1 MRTGEILG
9 NGLSAENVETARR
22 LVAAF
27 NDRDVERFLA
37 DTHAAAELHSLRAQL
52 EGTPYRGHAGIR
64 QMFAD
69 FEEDW
74 EYLRV
79 EIHAFRNIESNV
91 VGTGHLHSR
100 GRASRVDLDV
110 PVAFVWRFREGKA
123 VYAKLFS
130 EEAEALRAAGLD

>member
-1 MRTGEILG
+1 
-9 NGLSAENVETARR
+9 LSAENVETARR

-37 DTHAAAELHSLRAQL
+37 DAHADAEIHSLRAQL
-52 EGTPYRGHAGIR
+52 EGVPYRGHDGIR
-64 QMFAD
+64 RMFAD
-69 FEEDW
+69 FDEDW

-79 EIHAFRNIESNV
+79 EIDDFRDTESNV
-91 VGTGHLHSR
+91 VGTGRLHSR

-110 PVAFVWRFREGKA
+110 PIAFVWRFKEGKT

-130 EEAEALRAAGLD
+130 EEADALRAAGFD

>member
-1 MRTGEILG
+1 MF
-9 NGLSAENVETARR
+9 AENVDTARR

-37 DTHAAAELHSLRAQL
+37 DSHPDAEIHSLRAQL
-52 EGTPYRGHAGIR
+52 EGAPYRGHDGIR
-64 QMFAD
+64 QMFDD
-69 FEEDW
+69 FDEDW

-79 EIHAFRNIESNV
+79 EIDDFRDAEASV
-91 VGTGHLHSR
+91 VGLGHLHSR

-110 PVAFVWRFREGKA
+110 PVAFVWRLQDGKA

-130 EEAEALRAAGLD
+130 EAADALRAAGLD

>member
-1 MRTGEILG
+1 
-9 NGLSAENVETARR
+9 LSAENVDTARR

-37 DTHAAAELHSLRAQL
+37 DTHAEAEIHSLRAQL
-52 EGTPYRGHAGIR
+52 EGTPYRGHDGIR
-64 QMFAD
+64 RMFVD
-69 FEEDW
+69 FDEDW

-79 EIHAFRNIESNV
+79 EIDDFRDAEANV

-110 PVAFVWRFREGKA
+110 PIAFVWRFREGKA

-130 EEAEALRAAGLD
+130 EEADALRAAGLD

>member
-1 MRTGEILG
+1 
-9 NGLSAENVETARR
+9 LSAENVDTARR

-37 DTHAAAELHSLRAQL
+37 DTHAESEIHSLRAQL
-52 EGTPYRGHAGIR
+52 EGTPYRGHDGIR

-69 FEEDW
+69 FDEDW

-79 EIHAFRNIESNV
+79 EIDDFRDTESSV

-110 PVAFVWRFREGKA
+110 PIAFVWRFREGKA
-123 VYAKLFS
+123 SYAKLFS
-130 EEAEALRAAGLD
+130 EEADALRAAGLD